1 MQNAKIVFI
10 VRLAEAIDL
19 GYASQNQFDETVSK
33 ILNRPV
39 MFPLTA
45 HVEVLGVY
53 KRGIVASKGKTRQA
67 SLISTPSD
75 ADADTD
81 PSPIF
86 LTCTVHIRSA
96 SLIHPTVE
104 DLFHRRPAHLS
115 VRATHASQRHLSPS
129 CLPIC
134 SSLSSHFWGSESF
147 GQWWVKCPSLVPLTS
162 CLPEGA

>member
-33 ILNRPV
+33 ILNHPF

-45 HVEVLGVY
+45 FVEVLGVY
-53 KRGIVASKGKTRQA
+53 KQGIVALKGKTCKA

-129 CLPIC
+129 CPPYVALCPHIFEEVN
-134 SSLSSHFWGSESF
+134 LLGSGE
-147 GQWWVKCPSLVPLTS
+147 
-162 CLPEGA
+162 